1 MISPLPI
8 PPKYIKLDPSN
19 ALAHRYRGFAYLRK
33 QDWKNAVEDYDA
45 LLKGKHNDREP
56 LIRRAYVLMQLK
68 EYDRS
73 IVDYTEIIKEN
84 PKDIEAYLGRAY
96 VYEGQN
102 DFAKGIADSDTV
114 PQLDP
119 NNEDAASRKKRLLT
133 KQSLAVA
140 PGAPVAPTPPA
151 KSP

>member
-1 MISPLPI
+1 M
-8 PPKYIKLDPSN
+8 
-19 ALAHRYRGFAYLRK
+19 
-33 QDWKNAVEDYDA
+33 EDYDA

-73 IVDYTEIIKEN
+73 IADYTEIIKEN

-102 DFAKGIADSDTV
+102 DFAKGIADSDNGIANWI
-114 PQLDP
+114 PI
-119 NNEDAASRKKRLLT
+119 T
-133 KQSLAVA
+133 KTRRV
-140 PGAPVAPTPPA
+140 G
-151 KSP
+151 KNGC